1 MAIVKKIMGPPGT
14 GKTYRLVNHYLQKEL
29 NEYNTDPEK
38 IAYITFSK
46 SAAEEA
52 EERISELFPSA
63 KLKYISTMHAMGT
76 AECGI
81 DTNTQLLK
89 GKKWNRFKQ
98 EYSEWFNISFET
110 TVDAAGNP
118 RYQNTHL
125 QIIQYSRSKLISI
138 EDATVELQ
146 KHHDIDVD
154 STIQLQ
160 TDLKSF
166 KEGTN
171 MVEFYDMI
179 NKFVEEGR
187 CPPLDVIFLDEAQDL
202 SPHQWKCFDYIKSK
216 CKRAYMAGDD
226 DQTIYGFQGAD
237 PACFMSQEG
246 ERDDQEISRRVPKSV
261 HREAIKILDQLT
273 TRIDKKWTPRDAEGK
288 VYPNHTLDEI
298 DFSKGNWMILARTN
312 KLLINISEHFYSLG
326 VRFKAKTNTRL
337 PNDIVETYQIWIR
350 LNQGAFISGEEA
362 QTLYK
367 SLVVKKGHV
376 ARGFSDGKSL
386 QNEKSVDLQK
396 LKTHHGLLIQ
406 GDWKQLHISDQYKDY
421 MQTLLE
427 RGDDLMKEPNIELL
441 TLHGSK
447 GKECE
452 NVCLFTDYG
461 LEGQDEF
468 IYRSAY
474 EDPDPEHRLFF
485 VGVTRAKEN
494 LYLMQPTS
502 DYYYTIGEPIV

>member
-14 GKTYRLVNHYLQKEL
+14 GKTYRLVNHYLKKEL

-38 IAYITFSK
+38 IAYITFSR

-52 EERISELFPSA
+52 EERIAELFLGA
-63 KLKYISTMHAMGT
+63 KLKYISTMHAMGMR
-76 AECGI
+76 ESNI
-81 DTNTQLLK
+81 DANTQLLT

-98 EYSEWFNISFET
+98 EYPEWFNISFET
-110 TVDAAGNP
+110 TIDAAGNP

-138 EDATVELQ
+138 EDSAVELQ

-160 TDLKSF
+160 TDLKSY
-166 KEGTN
+166 KEGTK
-171 MVEFYDMI
+171 MIEFYDMI
-179 NKFVEEGR
+179 NKFVEEDR

-237 PACFMSQEG
+237 PNYFMQQEG
-246 ERDDQEISRRVPKSV
+246 ERDDQEVSRRVPKSV
-261 HREAIKILDQLT
+261 HQEAVKILNQLT
-273 TRIDKKWTPRDAEGK
+273 NRIDKKWIPRDAEGM
-288 VYPNHTLDEI
+288 VYPNYTLDEI

-312 KLLINISEHFYSLG
+312 KLLLNISEHFYFLG
-326 VRFKAKTNTRL
+326 VRFTGKTNKYL
-337 PNDIVETYQIWIR
+337 PNEILEAYQVWTR
-350 LNQGAFISGEEA
+350 LNQGASVSAEEA
-362 QTLYK
+362 QTVYQYL
-367 SLVVKKGHV
+367 LVKKGHV
-376 ARGFSDGKSL
+376 ARGFSNGKTI
-386 QNEKSVDLQK
+386 QNEKSVDIEK
-396 LKTHHGLLIQ
+396 LKSHHGLLIT
-406 GDWKQLHISDQYKDY
+406 GDWKQLNFPADTKDY

-427 RGDDLMKEPNIELL
+427 RGDDLMNKSKIQLM

-447 GKECE
+447 GRECE
-452 NVCLFTDYG
+452 NVCLFPDYG
-461 LEGQDEF
+461 TEGQDEF
-468 IYRSAY
+468 IYRGAY

-485 VGVTRAKEN
+485 VGATRAKEN

-502 DYYYTIGEPIV
+502 DYYYTIGGPIV

>member
-14 GKTYRLVNHYLQKEL
+14 GKTYRLVNHYLKKEL
-29 NEYNTDPEK
+29 NDYNTNPEK
-38 IAYITFSK
+38 IVYITFSRA
-46 SAAEEA
+46 AAEEA
-52 EERISELFPSA
+52 SERIAELFPDS
-63 KLKYISTMHAMGT
+63 KLKYISTMHAMGMR
-76 AECGI
+76 ESNI
-81 DTNTQLLK
+81 DANTQLLT

-98 EYSEWFNISFET
+98 TYLEWQNISFET
-110 TVDAAGNP
+110 IVDAAGNP

-138 EDATVELQ
+138 EDAAVELQ

-179 NKFVEEGR
+179 NKFVEEDR
-187 CPPLDVIFLDEAQDL
+187 CPPLDVVFLDEAQDL
-202 SPHQWKCFDYIKSK
+202 SPHQWKCFDYIKLK

-237 PACFMSQEG
+237 PACFMAQEG
-246 ERDDQEISRRVPKSV
+246 ERDDQEISRRVPKTV
-261 HREAIKILDQLT
+261 HAEAMKILNQLT
-273 TRIDKKWTPRDAEGK
+273 IRLNKKWIPRDAEGN
-288 VYPNHTLDEI
+288 VYKNYTFDEI
-298 DFSKGNWMILARTN
+298 DFSAGNWMILARTN
-312 KLLINISEHFYSLG
+312 KLLINIAEHFYSLG
-326 VRFKAKTNTRL
+326 IRFKSKTNTRL
-337 PNDIVETYQIWIR
+337 PNSVVGAYQVWKR
-350 LNQGAFISGEEA
+350 LNQGAYVSGEEA
-362 QTLYK
+362 QTVYQYL
-367 SLVVKKGHV
+367 LVKKGQV

-396 LKTHHGLLIQ
+396 LKHNHGLLIE
-406 GDWKQLHISDQYKDY
+406 GDWQQLNIPEQYKEY
-421 MQTLLE
+421 MITLLE
-427 RGDDLMKEPNIELL
+427 RGDDLMKKPKIELL

-447 GKECE
+447 GRECE
-452 NVCLFTDYG
+452 NVCLFPDYG
-461 LEGQDEF
+461 TEGQDEF

-474 EDPDPEHRLFF
+474 DDPDPEHRLFY
-485 VGVTRAKEN
+485 VGTTRAKEN

>member
-14 GKTYRLVNHYLQKEL
+14 GKTYRLVNHYLKKEL
-29 NEYNTDPEK
+29 NDYTTDPEK
-38 IAYITFSK
+38 IAYITFSR

-52 EERISELFPSA
+52 EERIAELFSGK
-63 KLKYISTMHAMGT
+63 KLKYISTMHAMGMR
-76 AECGI
+76 ESNI
-81 DTNTQLLK
+81 DANTQLLT

-98 EYSEWFNISFET
+98 EYPEWFNISFET

-138 EDATVELQ
+138 EDSAVELQ

-160 TDLKSF
+160 TDLKSY
-166 KEGTN
+166 KEGTK
-171 MVEFYDMI
+171 MIEFYDMI
-179 NKFVEEGR
+179 NKFVEEDR

-237 PACFMSQEG
+237 PNCFMQQEG
-246 ERDDQEISRRVPKSV
+246 ERDDQEVSRRVPKSV
-261 HREAIKILDQLT
+261 HREAVKILNQLT
-273 TRIDKKWTPRDAEGK
+273 NRIDKKWIPRDAEGM
-288 VYPNHTLDEI
+288 VYPNYTLDEI

-312 KLLINISEHFYSLG
+312 KLLLNISEHFYFLG
-326 VRFKAKTNTRL
+326 VRFTGKTNKYL
-337 PNDIVETYQIWIR
+337 PNEILEAYQVWTR
-350 LNQGAFISGEEA
+350 LNQGASVSAEEA
-362 QTLYK
+362 QTVYQYL
-367 SLVVKKGHV
+367 LVKKGHV
-376 ARGFSDGKSL
+376 ARGFSNGKTI
-386 QNEKSVDLQK
+386 QNEKSVDIEK
-396 LKTHHGLLIQ
+396 LKSHHGLLIT
-406 GDWKQLHISDQYKDY
+406 GDWKQLNFPNDTKDY

-427 RGDDLMKEPNIELL
+427 RGDDLMNKSKIQLM

-447 GKECE
+447 GRECE
-452 NVCLFTDYG
+452 NVCLFPDYG
-461 LEGQDEF
+461 VEGQDEF

-485 VGVTRAKEN
+485 VGATRAKEN

-502 DYYYTIGEPIV
+502 DYYYTIGGPIV

>member
-14 GKTYRLVNHYLQKEL
+14 GKTYRLVNHYLKKEL
-29 NEYNTDPEK
+29 EEYKTNPEK
-38 IAYITFSK
+38 IAYITFSR
-46 SAAEEA
+46 AAAGEA
-52 EERISELFPSA
+52 EERITELFPEV
-63 KLKYISTMHAMGT
+63 KLKYISTMHAMGMR
-76 AECGI
+76 ESNI
-81 DTNTQLLK
+81 DANTQLLT
-89 GKKWNRFKQ
+89 GKKWARFKN
-98 EYSEWFNISFET
+98 EYLEWQNISFET
-110 TVDAAGNP
+110 TVDASGNP

-138 EDATVELQ
+138 EDAAVELQ

-154 STIQLQ
+154 TTIQLE

-179 NKFVEEGR
+179 NKFVEEDR

-202 SPHQWKCFDYIKSK
+202 SAHQWKFFDYIKSK

-237 PACFMSQEG
+237 PACFMAQEG
-246 ERDDQEISRRVPKSV
+246 ERDDQEISRRVPKTV
-261 HREAIKILDQLT
+261 HAEAMKILNQLT
-273 TRIDKKWTPRDAEGK
+273 IRLNKKWIPRDAEGN
-288 VYPNHTLDEI
+288 VYKNYTFDEI
-298 DFSKGNWMILARTN
+298 DFSAGNWMILARTN
-312 KLLINISEHFYSLG
+312 KLLINIAEHFYSLG
-326 VRFKAKTNTRL
+326 IRFKSKTNTRL
-337 PNDIVETYQIWIR
+337 PNSVVGAYQVWKR
-350 LNQGAFISGEEA
+350 LNQGAYVSGEEA
-362 QTLYK
+362 QTVYQYL
-367 SLVVKKGHV
+367 LVKKGQV

-396 LKTHHGLLIQ
+396 LKHNHGLLIE
-406 GDWKQLHISDQYKDY
+406 GDWQQLNIPEQYKEY
-421 MQTLLE
+421 MITLLE
-427 RGDDLMKEPNIELL
+427 RGDDLMKKPKIELL

-447 GKECE
+447 GRECE
-452 NVCLFTDYG
+452 NVCLFPDYG
-461 LEGQDEF
+461 TEGQDEF

-474 EDPDPEHRLFF
+474 DDPDPEHRLFY
-485 VGVTRAKEN
+485 VGTTRAKEN